1 MEIESVCVC
10 ENVRGVCIKVKVC
23 FSVNMTGVCFK
34 GRLRVCLYESE
45 RSVICGI
52 Q

>member
-1 MEIESVCVC
+1 MSVFECECERSVQSEESEC
-10 ENVRGVCIKVKVC
+10 
-23 FSVNMTGVCFK
+23 VNMRGVCFK

>member
-1 MEIESVCVC
+1 MSVFEC
-10 ENVRGVCIKVKVC
+10 ECER
-23 FSVNMTGVCFK
+23 SVQVQSEEMCFK

>member
-1 MEIESVCVC
+1 MSVFEC
-10 ENVRGVCIKVKVC
+10 ECER
-23 FSVNMTGVCFK
+23 SVQSEEMCFK